1 MIASDKSSKNRHKA
15 AANNK
20 KTAKP
25 SFAEMNALITMF
37 NKGRLADS
45 EQLATKMTKHFA
57 QDGFGWK
64 ILGAIR
70 QQQGLIEPAFEA
82 LKIAAILLPNDS
94 EAHYNLGNSFYD
106 KYQLVEAVSSY
117 KKSIEI
123 DPRFAQAHYNLGSV
137 LDDQGL
143 FADAES
149 CYKVALKINPDH
161 AEMHFNLALMLYE
174 QGRFSEAANY
184 YQQALKI
191 QPDFTAAHVNL
202 GASLKA
208 LGKLREAESSYRK
221 ALIIKPDHADA
232 YNNLGVVLKDLG
244 DMADAESCY
253 RKAISINLNY
263 ASAYNNLGILLKDT
277 GQIAEAESC
286 YMKALK
292 IDPLRAVSHNNLAV
306 LFREQGRLADSEV
319 CCRNALKI
327 KPNYAD
333 AFNNLGLALD
343 SQGRLP
349 EAEAAFEQALELE
362 PNSVSVLSNFSVT
375 LNTLSQLTRAE
386 VYLLKA
392 LDLAPQFINAH
403 INLCVNYLAQGRIQE
418 AEDICIIA
426 LQIQPDCMGAQN
438 NLLFSMN
445 YSANYSAVDCLEKA
459 RQYGL
464 VVASKV
470 DIPFTSW
477 QHNPHTKRLRVGLV
491 SGDLRQHVVAYFLEN
506 LIQYIDSSSIELIAY
521 PTTNREDEVTAKL
534 KPHFSGWKS
543 LVGLTDQAAAQLIH
557 NDGLHILMD
566 LSGHSAGNRLPIFA
580 WKPAPLQVSWLGYFA
595 TTGMAAMDY
604 FIADVVGVPELQQ
617 SQFVEKIKYLP
628 ETRLCFTA
636 PEADIA
642 VSPLPAFANKFIT
655 FGCFQNMAKVGDDV
669 LDLWAE
675 IMVALPNAKL
685 RWQCKSFRDNLVAE
699 ELKQRLVKR
708 GVDSHR
714 ITLLG
719 SVSRDDYL
727 TAHHEVDVILDTFP
741 FTGGTTTCEALW
753 MGVPTLSLAGS
764 TLIARQ
770 GASILTTAGLCD
782 WVTETKDEY
791 LSKALSFCN
800 DLKELTN
807 LRAGLRAQVLASPL
821 FDAPRFAKNMEKVLW
836 EMWNESQIVK
846 PKPNGAQAQNKL
858 AILASVDET
867 SDIPLKLHV
876 EVVSATRCSELEFW
890 SKSALGLSLKRHLKQ
905 DDRLSVKIAFENSR
919 GLSDIFN
926 DCIDEAENDAIL
938 VFIHDDVWIDEANFV
953 DTVIDGLKQFDVI
966 GVAGNIRRLPNQ
978 PNWAFIDSKFTWDDK
993 ANLSGRIGH
1002 SKTAFGVVDIFGAV
1016 PAECELLDGVFLA
1029 TKKSSLN
1036 KNDVRFDPQFDFH
1049 FYDMDFCRSAK
1060 KSGLTLGTW
1069 LISLTHQSSGDFST
1083 KHWLEKYRSYL
1094 NKWEAPLANNN
1105 MIYSEDGIT
1114 QTQQLQ
1120 QAMNDVLQM
1129 ALQHQSAGNIEQ
1141 AAHLYLEIIDIQPKH
1156 AEANHNLG
1164 VIEADK
1170 NGALSALPRLE
1181 MAVQAKP
1188 EIEQYWVS
1196 YIDAL
1201 MQSGAADTA
1210 ADAIEVGKKYGLR
1223 NETAQMLATEFVKEL
1238 ESKLIPHQYFGD
1250 ASQYGIHIHQI
1261 YYSEQTRLDN
1271 DSGFIGL
1278 DNLANQRSDW
1288 REYWPIRNYLLTNSL
1303 NDDDYYGFLSPKFK
1317 AKTNL
1322 DAATVNEFVRT
1333 HAGEADV
1340 LLFSPFFDQG
1350 AYHLNL
1356 FEQGAGQHQDIM
1368 TAFKGSVAMIAP
1380 KVDLVTLVM
1389 DSRNIVFCNY
1399 IVAKSAFW
1407 KVWLENCE
1415 LIFAEAEQGK
1425 SALAVSLNAG
1435 TNHDG
1440 GVASNKVFVIER
1452 IASLMLST
1460 QRSWKVKAYN
1470 PTLLPYSNTPIAKY
1484 SRKLLQLDGLKIT
1497 SVSQEYSQ
1505 FLSMFL
1511 QVRQLINE
1519 DLQLELVTQEKSEIK
1534 SSLVSHQYACDARE
1548 SKSICPVCD
1557 ITNVG
1562 FNALPSSHRDNALKH
1577 GYAFF
1582 GQCEM
1587 TALDTYSCF
1596 SCGASDRERLYAYW
1610 IELQLNI
1617 KMLTDKSRIIHFAP
1631 EWTLSNKLKTLNFN
1645 NYYTADLM
1653 MVGCDYQ
1660 VDMMYLPFSDESYDF
1675 FICSHVLE
1683 HVESDD
1689 RAIAELYR
1697 IMKKGGYGILMAPI
1711 VVGLENTQ
1719 EDSSV
1724 KDEAGRWKF
1733 YGQNDHVRLYAHDD
1747 YVKKIQSH
1755 GFYVEQLGEEY
1766 FGEAVFHSLGLKKTS
1781 ILYVV
1786 TK

>member
-1 MIASDKSSKNRHKA
+1 MIASDKSSKNGHKA
-15 AANNK
+15 TANNK
-20 KTAKP
+20 KIAKP

-37 NKGRLADS
+37 NKGHLADS
-45 EQLATKMTKHFA
+45 EQLATKMTKNFA

-70 QQQGLIEPAFEA
+70 QQQDLIEPAFEA
-82 LKIAAILLPNDS
+82 LKIAVILLPNDS

-106 KYQLVEAVSSY
+106 KSQLGEAANSY

-137 LDDQGL
+137 LNDQGL
-143 FADAES
+143 FADAEF
-149 CYKVALKINPDH
+149 CYKAALKINPDN

-208 LGKLREAESSYRK
+208 LGKLREAEASYRK
-221 ALIIKPDHADA
+221 ALIINPNHADA

-244 DMADAESCY
+244 DIADAESCY

-277 GQIAEAESC
+277 GQTAEAESC

-343 SQGRLP
+343 SQGKLP
-349 EAEAAFEQALELE
+349 EAETAFEQALELE
-362 PNSVSVLSNFSVT
+362 PDSVSVLSNFSVT

-418 AEDICIIA
+418 AEDICIRA
-426 LQIQPDCMGAQN
+426 LQIQPDSMGAQN

-445 YSANYSAVDCLEKA
+445 YSANYSAADCLEKA
-459 RQYGL
+459 CQYGL
-464 VVASKV
+464 MVASKV
-470 DIPFTSW
+470 DIPFTEW

-506 LIQYIDSSSIELIAY
+506 LVQYVDSSSIELIAY
-521 PTTNREDEVTAKL
+521 PTTNREDEVTARL

-557 NDGLHILMD
+557 NDGLHILLD

-604 FIADVVGVPELQQ
+604 FIADTVGVPELNRA
-617 SQFVEKIKYLP
+617 QFVERIKYLP

-655 FGCFQNMAKVGDDV
+655 FACFQNMAKVGDEV

-675 IMVALPNAKL
+675 VMTALPNAKL

-699 ELKQRLVKR
+699 ELKQRLLKR

-770 GASILTTAGLCD
+770 GASLLTAAGLSD
-782 WVTETKDEY
+782 WVAESKSDY
-791 LSKALSFCN
+791 LSKALLFCS
-800 DLKELTN
+800 DLDKLAC
-807 LRAGLRAQVLASPL
+807 LRAGLRQQVLASAL
-821 FDAPRFAKNMEKVLW
+821 FDAPRFAKNMENALW
-836 EMWNESQIVK
+836 EMWNESQIAK
-846 PKPNGAQAQNKL
+846 PKPNCAQDNL
-858 AILASVDET
+858 AVLASVDET
-867 SDIPLKLHV
+867 SNMPLKLHV
-876 EVVSATRCSELEFW
+876 EVVSATRCSEQEFW

-926 DCIDEAENDAIL
+926 DCIDEVENDAIL

-953 DTVIDGLKQFDVI
+953 DTVIDGLEQFDVI
-966 GVAGNIRRLPNQ
+966 GIAGNIRRLPNQ
-978 PNWAFIDSKFTWDDK
+978 PSWAFIDSKFTWDDK

-1002 SKTAFGVVDIFGAV
+1002 SQTAFGVVDIFGAV

-1036 KNDVRFDPQFDFH
+1036 KNNLRFDSQFDFH

-1069 LISLTHQSSGDFST
+1069 HISLTHQSRGDFGT

-1094 NKWEAPLANNN
+1094 NKWEVPLANNN
-1105 MIYSEDGIT
+1105 MTYSEDGIT

-1164 VIEADK
+1164 VIEA
-1170 NGALSALPRLE
+1170 NLHGALLALPRLE
-1181 MAVQAKP
+1181 AAVQAKP

-1201 MQSGAADTA
+1201 MQAGATETA
-1210 ADAIEVGKKYGLR
+1210 ADALELGRQYGLTSK
-1223 NETAQMLATEFVKEL
+1223 TAQMLAADFVAVL
-1238 ESKLIPHQYFGD
+1238 ESKI
-1250 ASQYGIHIHQI
+1250 ASPQ
-1261 YYSEQTRLDN
+1261 S
-1271 DSGFIGL
+1271 
-1278 DNLANQRSDW
+1278 
-1288 REYWPIRNYLLTNSL
+1288 PIST
-1303 NDDDYYGFLSPKFK
+1303 
-1317 AKTNL
+1317 
-1322 DAATVNEFVRT
+1322 
-1333 HAGEADV
+1333 
-1340 LLFSPFFDQG
+1340 
-1350 AYHLNL
+1350 YHLDRI
-1356 FEQGAGQHQDIM
+1356 E
-1368 TAFKGSVAMIAP
+1368 AP
-1380 KVDLVTLVM
+1380 
-1389 DSRNIVFCNY
+1389 F
-1399 IVAKSAFW
+1399 
-1407 KVWLENCE
+1407 
-1415 LIFAEAEQGK
+1415 K
-1425 SALAVSLNAG
+1425 SALAQGSKFDIAVQASPENESVMLDTPVLSLCIPTFNRGSLLKSALESITSQEVFINTSEVEIVIADNCSTDETQSVSEAFATAYPGKIKYIRNSTNIGAELNFELVLASGAG
-1435 TNHDG
+1435 
-1440 GVASNKVFVIER
+1440 VY
-1452 IASLMLST
+1452 L
-1460 QRSWKVKAYN
+1460 
-1470 PTLLPYSNTPIAKY
+1470 
-1484 SRKLLQLDGLKIT
+1484 KLLNDNLLVRDGSLTEILKVIKAT
-1497 SVSQEYSQ
+1497 SIEKPVIFLTNGNKPSKDPIVVANNLSEFVRDVSFFSTWIGGFGIWRDEFQEISD
-1505 FLSMFL
+1505 FSRNSHL
-1511 QVRQLINE
+1511 R
-1519 DLQLELVTQEKSEIK
+1519 LVQT
-1534 SSLVSHQYACDARE
+1534 
-1548 SKSICPVCD
+1548 D
-1557 ITNVG
+1557 I
-1562 FNALPSSHRDNALKH
+1562 LLR
-1577 GYAFF
+1577 
-1582 GQCEM
+1582 
-1587 TALDTYSCF
+1587 
-1596 SCGASDRERLYAYW
+1596 
-1610 IELQLNI
+1610 
-1617 KMLTDKSRIIHFAP
+1617 MLAAGK
-1631 EWTLSNKLKTLNFN
+1631 
-1645 NYYTADLM
+1645 
-1653 MVGCDYQ
+1653 
-1660 VDMMYLPFSDESYDF
+1660 
-1675 FICSHVLE
+1675 
-1683 HVESDD
+1683 
-1689 RAIAELYR
+1689 RAIILLETYFVG
-1697 IMKKGGYGILMAPI
+1697 IDVGKKGGYNIAEVFGNNYLSLLKNYCTLGLLDTGIYEHEKKEVLLKHIIPYYFDKNNNFHKTGFFPHMHDYINDDYFYEAIEGLISTTPTAEIQQVTQEQKVANIWRNLNPHNETILHLSGIANLDKVKVGRRTYGKLLLHGFGNQEESLTIGSFVSIAENVNFLLGGNHPYSGFSTFPFKAKYFSTLEATTKGGI
-1711 VVGLENTQ
+1711 VVGDDVWIGYNSTILSGVNIGQGAVIAAGSMVTRDVAPYSIVGGNPARLIKYRFDKEVITKLSVFDFSQLSDETILHNKDNLYTSLTSENVNTIL
-1719 EDSSV
+1719 S
-1724 KDEAGRWKF
+1724 
-1733 YGQNDHVRLYAHDD
+1733 
-1747 YVKKIQSH
+1747 
-1755 GFYVEQLGEEY
+1755 QLR
-1766 FGEAVFHSLGLKKTS
+1766 
-1781 ILYVV
+1781 
-1786 TK
+1786 

>member
-45 EQLATKMTKHFA
+45 EQLATKMTEHFA

-106 KYQLVEAVSSY
+106 KSQLEDAANSY

-137 LDDQGL
+137 LNDQGL

-149 CYKVALKINPDH
+149 CYKVALEINPDN

-174 QGRFSEAANY
+174 KERFSEAANY

-244 DMADAESCY
+244 DIADAESCY

-277 GQIAEAESC
+277 GQTAEAESC

-418 AEDICIIA
+418 AEDICTIA

-445 YSANYSAVDCLEKA
+445 YSADYSAADCLEKA

-464 VVASKV
+464 MVASKV

-521 PTTNREDEVTAKL
+521 PTTNREDEVTARL

-699 ELKQRLVKR
+699 ELKQRLLKR

-719 SVSRDDYL
+719 SVSRDEYL

-770 GASILTTAGLCD
+770 GASLLTAAGLCD
-782 WVTETKDEY
+782 WVAESKDEY
-791 LSKALSFCN
+791 LSKALSFSN
-800 DLKELTN
+800 DLKELSN

-836 EMWNESQIVK
+836 AMWNDSQQADSKQNSLQFESKTVVNNIADDKVE
-846 PKPNGAQAQNKL
+846 L
-858 AILASVDET
+858 ALN
-867 SDIPLKLHV
+867 LNV
-876 EVVSATRCSELEFW
+876 EIISATKLSENDFW

-905 DDRLSVKIAFENSR
+905 DARLSFKVAFENSR

-926 DCIDEAENDAIL
+926 DCIDQADDDAIL
-938 VFIHDDVWIDEANFV
+938 AFIHDDVWIDEANFA
-953 DTVIDGLKQFDVI
+953 DAVIAGLERFDVI
-966 GVAGNIRRLPNQ
+966 GVAGNRRITPNHSG
-978 PNWAFIDSKFTWDDK
+978 WAFIGPQLARDEQS
-993 ANLSGRIGH
+993 NLSGSVAHGK
-1002 SKTAFGVVDIFGAV
+1002 SAFGLVSDFGEV
-1016 PAECELLDGVFLA
+1016 PAECELMDGVFLA
-1029 TKKSSLN
+1029 AKKSTLKQN
-1036 KNDVRFDPQFDFH
+1036 NVQFDPQFDFH
-1049 FYDMDFCRSAK
+1049 FYDLDFCRSARK
-1060 KSGLTLGTW
+1060 AGLRLGTW
-1069 LISLTHQSSGDFST
+1069 LVRMTHQSHGAFGSP
-1083 KHWLEKYRSYL
+1083 HWREKYQLYI
-1094 NKWEAPLANNN
+1094 NKWEATPFKKVIPSL
-1105 MIYSEDGIT
+1105 
-1114 QTQQLQ
+1114 QQELTERELNLQ
-1120 QAMNDVLQM
+1120 QAMNEVLQI
-1129 ALQHQSAGNIEQ
+1129 ALGYQNSGQIAEAEN
-1141 AAHLYLEIIDIQPKH
+1141 LYLEILDIHPKH

-1164 VIEADK
+1164 VIEVHSKGVLA
-1170 NGALSALPRLE
+1170 ALPRLE

-1196 YIDAL
+1196 YIDGL

-1223 NETAQMLATEFVKEL
+1223 NETAQMLAAEFVKHL
-1238 ESKLIPHQYFGD
+1238 ESEEACMITTLIPAYKHSYITELL
-1250 ASQYGIHIHQI
+1250 ASL
-1261 YYSEQTRLDN
+1261 STQTYKKFNVIISDDSPNGEVTKLLSDPALRPLLDK
-1271 DSGFIGL
+1271 I
-1278 DNLANQRSDW
+1278 NLKIIQGPRKGVMSNLVHLID
-1288 REYWPIRNYLLTNSL
+1288 YWNGATPLVHFL
-1303 NDDDYYGFLSPKFK
+1303 NDDDLIYPTFYKTHYLAHTNDNVGVSVSYRWYSNEKGQPFATSIVPNFISDSNNSVDFINAQQLFSSTVPTCNNWLGEMSNAVLTADSVWKFRQSSMQGIPYFGLGDIGIFLQTSCVLNVAIIKNYLGVFRQNPQQNSMNVESQSLKCGFLAWIALALAGFKSGNLSKSQLQQSVDTIKIPLLNLYKNSQDIQEIIHLINNHQAHTAEFEDKF
-1317 AKTNL
+1317 L
-1322 DAATVNEFVRT
+1322 
-1333 HAGEADV
+1333 V
-1340 LLFSPFFDQG
+1340 LWTCFLAFDDWLFSQ
-1350 AYHLNL
+1350 
-1356 FEQGAGQHQDIM
+1356 
-1368 TAFKGSVAMIAP
+1368 
-1380 KVDLVTLVM
+1380 
-1389 DSRNIVFCNY
+1389 
-1399 IVAKSAFW
+1399 
-1407 KVWLENCE
+1407 
-1415 LIFAEAEQGK
+1415 
-1425 SALAVSLNAG
+1425 
-1435 TNHDG
+1435 
-1440 GVASNKVFVIER
+1440 
-1452 IASLMLST
+1452 
-1460 QRSWKVKAYN
+1460 
-1470 PTLLPYSNTPIAKY
+1470 
-1484 SRKLLQLDGLKIT
+1484 
-1497 SVSQEYSQ
+1497 
-1505 FLSMFL
+1505 
-1511 QVRQLINE
+1511 RQL
-1519 DLQLELVTQEKSEIK
+1519 
-1534 SSLVSHQYACDARE
+1534 
-1548 SKSICPVCD
+1548 
-1557 ITNVG
+1557 
-1562 FNALPSSHRDNALKH
+1562 
-1577 GYAFF
+1577 
-1582 GQCEM
+1582 
-1587 TALDTYSCF
+1587 
-1596 SCGASDRERLYAYW
+1596 
-1610 IELQLNI
+1610 
-1617 KMLTDKSRIIHFAP
+1617 
-1631 EWTLSNKLKTLNFN
+1631 
-1645 NYYTADLM
+1645 
-1653 MVGCDYQ
+1653 
-1660 VDMMYLPFSDESYDF
+1660 
-1675 FICSHVLE
+1675 
-1683 HVESDD
+1683 
-1689 RAIAELYR
+1689 
-1697 IMKKGGYGILMAPI
+1697 
-1711 VVGLENTQ
+1711 
-1719 EDSSV
+1719 SV
-1724 KDEAGRWKF
+1724 
-1733 YGQNDHVRLYAHDD
+1733 
-1747 YVKKIQSH
+1747 
-1755 GFYVEQLGEEY
+1755 
-1766 FGEAVFHSLGLKKTS
+1766 
-1781 ILYVV
+1781 
-1786 TK
+1786 